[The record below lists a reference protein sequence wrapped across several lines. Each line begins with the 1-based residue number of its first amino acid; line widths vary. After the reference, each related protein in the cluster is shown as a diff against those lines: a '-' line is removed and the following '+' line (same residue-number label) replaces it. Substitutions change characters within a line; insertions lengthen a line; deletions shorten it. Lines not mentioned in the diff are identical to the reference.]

1 MAKVSGSYKSLVRGV
16 SQQVPE
22 NRLPGQHTEQVN
34 VLPDPVRGLVRRQ
47 GSTRLAESVISATS
61 VPETIE
67 DLGKNFWE
75 ADVKVEGTNFTLIA
89 RRPGTAGAADDL
101 YLLRRGTPSNDGAVV
116 PITAS
121 TAAATLLAGGLN
133 GQTVAG
139 QYLLLAH
146 NSPITGTETAV
157 WSGTT
162 NKSRAYIAL
171 RGGTYSRRYTVR
183 IKKVGA
189 VEKTVTYETPTS
201 SYQGT
206 LDTSDIPYNAVDYTK
221 RVNDR
226 VNAYNS
232 AVTAWIGTAA
242 AAILPQAIAQ
252 SLLNAMNAD
261 GWPAY
266 LGGTIVREGAIL
278 AMVVGTGVEIEY
290 VKVDDAG
297 AGEQLKAL
305 WQEVKDPTD
314 LPAYAH
320 VGQVAKIAPEGKDA
334 YYLVAEGTGTGLSI
348 VTWKEGPATTT
359 SMGSP
364 FLLGVMYSGTLYV
377 GASPSDLQA
386 TLPGGSGITV
396 PAIGQRKAGDQDS
409 SPMPHFVGKVVTFIG
424 MFQDRVVIGSQNV
437 INASRIGDYFNFW
450 RMSALTVPDDDTVE
464 VFGNGSEDDVIRH
477 GAFFDRTLVLFGDR
491 QQYAISGKI
500 PLTPATANIAQSSA
514 HKDAAR
520 VRPIAHGDS
529 MFYTKT
535 EGDRSTVYQIRV
547 GNTEDTSNS
556 TEVSQQLD
564 DYLRGQG
571 LSLSAVSMPDVLFLR
586 TDADP
591 HTFYAFRY
599 LDNMNGERLVDAW
612 YTFRFHEACGHIVA
626 FSVWQDRLRVIFARD
641 VGTGAALVVDEL
653 SMVAGDMT
661 LPHLDSQSPHTGRT
675 MLPSMQCAW
684 GENPVATRSWQGED
698 DGDIAGL
705 FAELGSD
712 ALLRVGFPFDSYVDL
727 TSPVPR
733 DRNDDAILT
742 GRMAVTRLLVNHDRT
757 GAYDVVVNSDY
768 ETRTSLRFRGRTV
781 NGLSTLLG
789 QVVLQK
795 GQASAMVGREWRE
808 YTARIKSHQWYP
820 FTVTGITWIGQL
832 FNRTPR
838 V

>member
-1 MAKVSGSYKSLVRGV
+1 
-16 SQQVPE
+16 
-22 NRLPGQHTEQVN
+22 
-34 VLPDPVRGLVRRQ
+34 
-47 GSTRLAESVISATS
+47 
-61 VPETIE
+61 
-67 DLGKNFWE
+67 
-75 ADVKVEGTNFTLIA
+75 
-89 RRPGTAGAADDL
+89 
-101 YLLRRGTPSNDGAVV
+101 
-116 PITAS
+116 
-121 TAAATLLAGGLN
+121 
-133 GQTVAG
+133 
-139 QYLLLAH
+139 
-146 NSPITGTETAV
+146 
-157 WSGTT
+157 
-162 NKSRAYIAL
+162 
-171 RGGTYSRRYTVR
+171 
-183 IKKVGA
+183 
-189 VEKTVTYETPTS
+189 
-201 SYQGT
+201 
-206 LDTSDIPYNAVDYTK
+206 
-221 RVNDR
+221 
-226 VNAYNS
+226 
-232 AVTAWIGTAA
+232 
-242 AAILPQAIAQ
+242 
-252 SLLNAMNAD
+252 
-261 GWPAY
+261 
-266 LGGTIVREGAIL
+266 
-278 AMVVGTGVEIEY
+278 
-290 VKVDDAG
+290 
-297 AGEQLKAL
+297 
-305 WQEVKDPTD
+305 
-314 LPAYAH
+314 
-320 VGQVAKIAPEGKDA
+320 
-334 YYLVAEGTGTGLSI
+334 
-348 VTWKEGPATTT
+348 
-359 SMGSP
+359 
-364 FLLGVMYSGTLYV
+364 
-377 GASPSDLQA
+377 
-386 TLPGGSGITV
+386 
-396 PAIGQRKAGDQDS
+396 
-409 SPMPHFVGKVVTFIG
+409 MPHFVGKVVTYLG

-491 QQYAISGKI
+491 QQYSISGKI

-514 HKDAAR
+514 HKDSAR
-520 VRPIAHGDS
+520 VRPVAHGDS
-529 MFYTKT
+529 LFYTKT

-547 GNTEDTSNS
+547 GSTEDTSNS

-586 TDADP
+586 TDADQ

-612 YTFRFHEACGHIVA
+612 YTFRFHAACGHIVA

-641 VGTGAALVVDEL
+641 VGTGVALVVDEL

-661 LPHLDSQSPHTGRT
+661 LPHLDSQSAHTGRA
-675 MLPSMQCAW
+675 MLPAMQCAW
-684 GENPVATRSWQGED
+684 GENSVATRSWQGEE

-712 ALLRVGFPFDSYVDL
+712 ALLRVGFPFDAYVDL

-742 GRMAVTRLLVNHDRT
+742 GRMAVARLLVNHDRT

-789 QVVLQK
+789 QVLLQK